1 MKKSIFAVM
10 SAIWATGAIAHSP
23 LDATLPAD
31 EAIVAKAPSEIIL
44 DFKGDI
50 RLTRVTMS
58 YAEDTSV
65 DLDLSGHDGFISD
78 YTIPLEAMGR
88 GDYVIAWRG
97 LGDDGHALNGTF
109 TFTVE

>member
-1 MKKSIFAVM
+1 MKKSIFAGM
-10 SAIWATGAIAHSP
+10 IAIWATGAIAHSP

-31 EAIVAKAPSEIIL
+31 AAIVAEAPSEIIL
-44 DFKGDI
+44 DFKGNI

-58 YAEDTSV
+58 YAQETSV